1 MAASIL
7 SMIIDHRSLMSSVP
21 HSFTTAAVGL
31 TLSGRMEHVSAVGAD
46 VSGRWT
52 LKLRSLN
59 LILANPS
66 ANHPLDRSHLP
77 Y

>member
-21 HSFTTAAVGL
+21 HSFTTTAVGL
-31 TLSGRMEHVSAVGAD
+31 TLSDRMEHVSAVGAD

-52 LKLRSLN
+52 FRLRS
-59 LILANPS
+59 
-66 ANHPLDRSHLP
+66 
-77 Y
+77 

>member
-52 LKLRSLN
+52 FRLRS
-59 LILANPS
+59 
-66 ANHPLDRSHLP
+66 
-77 Y
+77 

>member
-31 TLSGRMEHVSAVGAD
+31 TLFGRMEHVSAVGAD
-46 VSGRWT
+46 VSGRRT
-52 LKLRSLN
+52 LRLRSWD
-59 LILANPS
+59 LILASPS
-66 ANHPLDRSHLP
+66 ENYPLDRSHLP